1 MICVI
6 DNYDSF
12 VYNLVQYVGNLGA
25 HCVVHRNDE
34 VTVEQVAGLGP
45 ELIIISPGPGD
56 PTDAGISIDLVRRLG
71 HNVPIF
77 GVCLGHQAIGA
88 AFGARIRHAAEPM
101 HGKCSEIKHDG
112 EGVFA
117 GLWNPLTVA
126 RYHSLLIE
134 ADTLP
139 AELVATAWSETGE
152 IMGVRHRTLPIEGV
166 QFHPESLFTEQ
177 GVGMV
182 GNVVRGIRGRESAEG
197 LVTA

>member
-12 VYNLVQYVGNLGA
+12 VYNIVQYVGNLGA

-34 VTVEQVAGLGP
+34 VTVEQVVGLDP

-56 PTDAGISIDLVRRLG
+56 PADAGISIDLVRRLG

-117 GLWNPLTVA
+117 GLRNPLTVA
-126 RYHSLLIE
+126 RYHSLVIE

-139 AELVATAWSETGE
+139 AELAATAWSETGE

-182 GNVVRGIRGRESAEG
+182 GNVVRSIRVRVSADG